1 MNTDEIKI
9 LTERLIPVPKKIKFK
24 DGSVYQLRKG
34 CSVSLYGPAAIRKT
48 ESEKLKRDYGKRLKK
63 LQAWLLYSEG

>member
-1 MNTDEIKI
+1 MFEEATMTREETVKECKR
-9 LTERLIPVPKKIKFK
+9 LT
-24 DGSVYQLRKG
+24 
-34 CSVSLYGPAAIRKT
+34 AAIRKT